1 MNFSLLKL
9 EMATCGLA
17 MLVLMLEAF
26 VTRRDRRF
34 LGYVGAAGLLAIL
47 AWSYCP
53 SVTAG
58 GFTMG
63 SGFGGMWVNDLTAL
77 YFKRLFLIGTALV
90 LVMSVGFARQLEGGV
105 GEFFA
110 LILFACTGMM
120 LTASVND
127 FLMLFVALETV
138 TMSFYILVVWLRR
151 QQQSLEAG
159 VKYLILGA
167 LSSAFLVYGIT
178 FIYGTTGTT
187 GFAGVAAFLKANAA
201 SAPLKVG
208 LLLVLA
214 GLGFKIATVPFQA
227 WVPDVYQGAP
237 TPVTAFLAV
246 GSKAAGFALLLRVLF
261 KALAPVKPTWVL
273 LIGTLAGLSVLYG
286 NLAAMPQRNVK
297 RLLGYSSIS
306 HAGFLLLGIAA
317 ADRFGIEAVLFYLVA
332 YLFTNLCAFTVI
344 SCLAGTLPD
353 DERENY
359 AGLAQRS
366 PLLAAAMTVALA
378 SLAGVPPMAGF
389 FAKFLIFTAMVGQKM
404 WCLVIIGAIGVVV
417 SLYYYLGV
425 VKAMY
430 WQEPRESSAITVSW
444 PMRVLL
450 WVTMVAVI
458 GIGVF
463 QGALAQRAL
472 DAAATLLK

>member
-26 VTRRDRRF
+26 VQRRDRRF
-34 LGYVGAAGLLAIL
+34 LGYVGAVGLLAVF
-47 AWSYCP
+47 AWSCCP
-53 SVTAG
+53 VVSGSYAAAQ
-58 GFTMG
+58 
-63 SGFGGMWVNDLTAL
+63 SGFNGMWVNDLTAL
-77 YFKRLFLIGTALV
+77 YFKRLFLIAGALV
-90 LVMSVGFARQLEGGV
+90 LVMSVGFARQLEGGA

-110 LILFACTGMM
+110 LLIFACTGMM
-120 LTASVND
+120 FTASVND

-167 LSSAFLVYGIT
+167 LSSAILVYGIT
-178 FIYGTTGTT
+178 FVYGTTGTT
-187 GFAGVAAFLKANAA
+187 GFAGIAAFLKAHAA
-201 SAPLKVG
+201 SAPLKLG

-214 GLGFKIATVPFQA
+214 GLGFKIATVPFQS

-246 GSKAAGFALLLRVLF
+246 GSKAAGFVLLLRVLF
-261 KALAPVKPTWVL
+261 DALLPMKPAWVL
-273 LIGTLAGLSVLYG
+273 VIGTLAGLSVLYG
-286 NLAAMPQRNVK
+286 NLAAIPQRNVK

-306 HAGFLLLGIAA
+306 HAGFLLLGVAA
-317 ADRFGIEAVLFYLVA
+317 ADTFGVGAVLFYLFA

-359 AGLAQRS
+359 AGLSQRS

-389 FAKFLIFTAMVGQKM
+389 FAKFLVFAAIIGQKM
-404 WCLVIIGAIGVVV
+404 WCLTAIGAVGVAV

-425 VKAMY
+425 VKVMY
-430 WQEPRESSAITVSW
+430 WQEPRETEAIKIAW
-444 PMRVLL
+444 PMRMLL

-458 GIGVF
+458 VIGVF
-463 QGALAQRAL
+463 QGSLARCAFE
-472 DAAATLLK
+472 AAEKLVK

>member
-1 MNFSLLKL
+1 MNCSLLKL
-9 EMATCGLA
+9 EIATCGLA

-34 LGYVGAAGLLAIL
+34 LGYVGAAGLMAIL

-53 SVTAG
+53 SVYG
-58 GFTMG
+58 GFTPG
-63 SGFGGMWVNDLTAL
+63 SGFGGMWVNDAAAL
-77 YFKRLFLIGTALV
+77 FFKRLFLMATALV
-90 LVMSVGFARQLEGGV
+90 LVMSVGYARQLEGGA

-110 LILFACTGMM
+110 LLVFACTGMM

-138 TMSFYILVVWLRR
+138 TMSFYILVAWLRR
-151 QQQSLEAG
+151 QQFSLEAG
-159 VKYLILGA
+159 VKYLVLGA

-187 GFAGVAAFLKANAA
+187 GFAGVAEFLKAGTA
-201 SAPLKVG
+201 SAPLKLG

-246 GSKAAGFALLLRVLF
+246 GSKAAGFVLLLRVLF
-261 KALAPVKPTWVL
+261 GALLPLKPEWVL
-273 LIGTLAGLSVLYG
+273 VIGALAGLSVLYG
-286 NLAAMPQRNVK
+286 NLAAIPQRNVK

-306 HAGFLLLGIAA
+306 HAGFLLLGVAA
-317 ADRFGIEAVLFYLVA
+317 ADAAGIGAVLFYLFA
-332 YLFTNLCAFTVI
+332 YLFTNLCAFTVLC
-344 SCLAGTLPD
+344 CLAGSLPD

-359 AGLAQRS
+359 AGLSQRS

-389 FAKFLIFTAMVGQKM
+389 FAKFLIFTAIVGQKM
-404 WCLVIIGAIGVVV
+404 WCLTAIGAIGVVV

-425 VKAMY
+425 VKTMY
-430 WQEPRESSAITVSW
+430 WQEPRETGAITVAW

-450 WVTMVAVI
+450 WVTMAAVI

-463 QGALAQRAL
+463 QGVFARWAF
-472 DAAATLLK
+472 DAVGTWVR

>member
-17 MLVLMLEAF
+17 MLVLMLEVF
-26 VTRRDRRF
+26 VKRRDRRF
-34 LGYVGAAGLLAIL
+34 LGYLGAVGLLAIL
-47 AWSYCP
+47 VWSYCP
-53 SVTAG
+53 SATAG

-63 SGFGGMWVNDLTAL
+63 SGFGGMWVNDPMAL
-77 YFKRLFLIGTALV
+77 FFKRLFLVGTALV

-110 LILFACTGMM
+110 LLMFACTGMM

-138 TMSFYILVVWLRR
+138 TMSFYILVAWLRR

-167 LSSAFLVYGIT
+167 LASAFLVYGIT

-187 GFAGVAAFLKANAA
+187 GFAGVAAKITSAG
-201 SAPLKVG
+201 APLKLG

-214 GLGFKIATVPFQA
+214 GLGFKIASVPFQA

-237 TPVTAFLAV
+237 APVTAFLAT

-286 NLAAMPQRNVK
+286 NFAAMPQRNVK

-317 ADRFGIEAVLFYLVA
+317 ADRFGVEAVLFYLVA

-378 SLAGVPPMAGF
+378 SLAGVPPMVGF
-389 FAKFLIFTAMVGQKM
+389 FAKFLVFTAIIGQKM

-430 WQEPRESSAITVSW
+430 WQEPRETGAITVAR
-444 PMRVLL
+444 PMKALL
-450 WVTMVAVI
+450 WLTMFAIV

-463 QGALAQRAL
+463 QGKLAGCAL
-472 DAAATLLK
+472 DVARELIK

>member
-1 MNFSLLKL
+1 
-9 EMATCGLA
+9 
-17 MLVLMLEAF
+17 
-26 VTRRDRRF
+26 
-34 LGYVGAAGLLAIL
+34 
-47 AWSYCP
+47 
-53 SVTAG
+53 
-58 GFTMG
+58 
-63 SGFGGMWVNDLTAL
+63 
-77 YFKRLFLIGTALV
+77 
-90 LVMSVGFARQLEGGV
+90 
-105 GEFFA
+105 
-110 LILFACTGMM
+110 
-120 LTASVND
+120 
-127 FLMLFVALETV
+127 MLFVALETV
-138 TMSFYILVVWLRR
+138 TMSFYILVAWLRR

-167 LSSAFLVYGIT
+167 LASAFLVYGIT

-187 GFAGVAAFLKANAA
+187 GFAGVAAKIGSAG
-201 SAPLKVG
+201 APLKLG

-214 GLGFKIATVPFQA
+214 GLGFKIASVPFQA

-237 TPVTAFLAV
+237 APVTAFLAT

-286 NLAAMPQRNVK
+286 NFAAMPQRNVK

-317 ADRFGIEAVLFYLVA
+317 ADRFGVEAVLFYLVA

-378 SLAGVPPMAGF
+378 SLAGVPPMVGF
-389 FAKFLIFTAMVGQKM
+389 FAKFLVFTAIIGQKM

-430 WQEPRESSAITVSW
+430 WQEPRETGAITVAR
-444 PMRVLL
+444 PMKALL
-450 WVTMVAVI
+450 WLTMFAIV

-463 QGALAQRAL
+463 QGKLAGCAL
-472 DAAATLLK
+472 DVARELIK

>member
-17 MLVLMLEAF
+17 MLVLMLEVF
-26 VTRRDRRF
+26 VKRRDRRF
-34 LGYVGAAGLLAIL
+34 LGYLGAAGLLAIL

-53 SVTAG
+53 SATAG

-63 SGFGGMWVNDLTAL
+63 SGFGGMWVNDAMAL
-77 YFKRLFLIGTALV
+77 FFKRLFLVGTALV

-110 LILFACTGMM
+110 LLMFACTGMM

-138 TMSFYILVVWLRR
+138 TMSFYILVAWLRR
-151 QQQSLEAG
+151 NQQSLEAG

-167 LSSAFLVYGIT
+167 LASAFLVYGIT

-187 GFAGVAAFLKANAA
+187 GFAGVAAKIGSAG
-201 SAPLKVG
+201 APLKLG

-237 TPVTAFLAV
+237 APVTAFLAT

-261 KALAPVKPTWVL
+261 KALAPMKPTWVL

-286 NLAAMPQRNVK
+286 NFAAMPQRNVK

-317 ADRFGIEAVLFYLVA
+317 ADRFGVEAVLFYLVA

-359 AGLAQRS
+359 DGLAHRS

-389 FAKFLIFTAMVGQKM
+389 FAKFLVFTAIVGQKM

-430 WQEPRESSAITVSW
+430 WQEARETAAIPVSR
-444 PMRVLL
+444 PMKALL
-450 WVTMVAVI
+450 WVTMLAVI

-463 QGALAQRAL
+463 QGSLAQRAL
-472 DAAATLLK
+472 EAAAAMVK

>member
-9 EMATCGLA
+9 EIATCGLA
-17 MLVLMLEAF
+17 MLVLMLDAF
-26 VTRRDRRF
+26 GRRRDPRY
-34 LGYVGAAGLLAIL
+34 LGWLGAAGLLAIL
-47 AWSYCP
+47 VWSYCP

-63 SGFGGMWVNDLTAL
+63 TGFGGMWVNDLMAL
-77 YFKRLFLIGTALV
+77 YFKRLFLVGTALV
-90 LVMSVGFARQLEGGV
+90 LVMSVGFARQLEGGA

-110 LILFACTGMM
+110 LLMFGCTGMM

-138 TMSFYILVVWLRR
+138 TMSGYILVAWLRR

-167 LSSAFLVYGIT
+167 LSTAFLVYGIT
-178 FIYGTTGTT
+178 FIYGTTGAT
-187 GFAGVAAFLKANAA
+187 GFAEVAAKIGTAG
-201 SAPLKVG
+201 APLKLG

-214 GLGFKIATVPFQA
+214 GLGFKMACVPFQS

-237 TPVTAFLAV
+237 APVTAFLAT
-246 GSKAAGFALLLRVLF
+246 GSKAAGFVLLIRVLF
-261 KALAPVKPTWVL
+261 GALQSMKPTWVL

-286 NLAAMPQRNVK
+286 NLAAIPQRNVK

-306 HAGFLLLGIAA
+306 HAGFLLLGVAA
-317 ADRFGIEAVLFYLVA
+317 ADSFGIGAVLFYLVA

-344 SCLAGTLPD
+344 SCLTGILPD

-389 FAKFLIFTAMVGQKM
+389 FAKFLVFTAIVGQKM

-425 VKAMY
+425 IKTMY
-430 WQEPRESSAITVSW
+430 WQEPHEPGAITVVR
-444 PMRVLL
+444 PMKALL
-450 WVTMVAVI
+450 WLTMAAVV
-458 GIGVF
+458 GIGVC
-463 QGALAQRAL
+463 QGPLAHWAF
-472 DAAATLLK
+472 DTAAQIVK

>member
-17 MLVLMLEAF
+17 MLVLMLEVF
-26 VTRRDRRF
+26 VKRRDRRF
-34 LGYVGAAGLLAIL
+34 LGYLGAVGLLAIL

-53 SVTAG
+53 SATAG

-63 SGFGGMWVNDLTAL
+63 SGFGGMWVNDAMAL
-77 YFKRLFLIGTALV
+77 FFKRLFLVGTALV

-110 LILFACTGMM
+110 LLMFACTGMM

-138 TMSFYILVVWLRR
+138 TMSFYILVAWLRR

-167 LSSAFLVYGIT
+167 LASAFLVYGIT

-187 GFAGVAAFLKANAA
+187 GFAGVAAKITSAG
-201 SAPLKVG
+201 APLKLG

-214 GLGFKIATVPFQA
+214 GLGFKIASVPFQA

-237 TPVTAFLAV
+237 APVTAFLAT

-286 NLAAMPQRNVK
+286 NFAAMPQRNVK

-317 ADRFGIEAVLFYLVA
+317 ADRFGVEAVLFYLVA

-378 SLAGVPPMAGF
+378 SLAGVPPMVGF
-389 FAKFLIFTAMVGQKM
+389 FAKFLVFTAIIGQKM

-430 WQEPRESSAITVSW
+430 WQEPRETGAITVAR
-444 PMRVLL
+444 PMKALL
-450 WVTMVAVI
+450 WLTMFAIV

-463 QGALAQRAL
+463 QGKLAGCAL
-472 DAAATLLK
+472 DVARELIK